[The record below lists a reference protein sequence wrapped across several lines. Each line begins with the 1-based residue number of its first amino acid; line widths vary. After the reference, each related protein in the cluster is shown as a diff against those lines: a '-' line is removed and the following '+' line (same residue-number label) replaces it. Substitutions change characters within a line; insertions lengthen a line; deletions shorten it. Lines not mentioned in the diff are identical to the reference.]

1 MGSFRIEK
9 EEIQEHFIKVKRANL
24 AIDPFTY

>member
-1 MGSFRIEK
+1 MDSTRIKK
-9 EEIQEHFIKVKRANL
+9 EEIPKHFIKVKRANL